1 MNFQRLP
8 KTNKCGIVYI
18 MIKTIPTKELQL
30 RRIKRAEEACKRAQ
44 TDWSKNYWFSVFQ
57 KLCKKYDEMEY
68 FRKTIH

>member
-1 MNFQRLP
+1 MN
-8 KTNKCGIVYI
+8 V
-18 MIKTIPTKELQL
+18 MILKPTKKLQI
-30 RRIKRAEEACKRAQ
+30 RRIKRAEEACKRAL